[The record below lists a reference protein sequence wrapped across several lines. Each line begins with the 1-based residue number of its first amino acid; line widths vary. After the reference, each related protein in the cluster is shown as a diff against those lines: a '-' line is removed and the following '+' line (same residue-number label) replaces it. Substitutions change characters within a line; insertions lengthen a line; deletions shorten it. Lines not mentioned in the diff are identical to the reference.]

1 MLRFAS
7 AAELERTI
15 LQDGNVANALADHV
29 DPRIKEQ
36 LKAAEAERM
45 DVAASDRLEAR
56 DAVQR
61 DRAIAETTG
70 AEPDLSSAGTG
81 FDPEAQQTYAT
92 LRSNEP
98 IRG

>member
-1 MLRFAS
+1 MFRFAT

-15 LQDGNVANALADHV
+15 LDQGNVANALADQT

-36 LKAAEAERM
+36 IKAAEAERM
-45 DVAASDRLEAR
+45 EIASTDRIEAR

-70 AEPDLSSAGTG
+70 AEPDLSAPGPG
-81 FDPEAQQTYAT
+81 YNPEAQQSYAAF
-92 LRSNEP
+92 RSLDP